1 VSHYLSNLH
10 ITKHSNIENF
20 HHNRL
25 Y

>member
-1 VSHYLSNLH
+1 VSHYLPKWH
-10 ITKHSNIENF
+10 ITKHSNTENF